1 MKIKRLLLTLGL
13 ILGCGGLFAGQKSA
27 PVKEFDSRTRNGDI
41 VISSQTFYFDYTA
54 ASFWGTADAIT
65 KLKVVKSDASE
76 TLRTA
81 SLEEPGSS
89 IYSCGISLTDVVKVQ
104 FVRIN
109 PDDGTTIWNSAS
121 ENTDL
126 TKNYCN
132 IYDNG
137 GGNHTYSWEASK
149 TLRIVDAGRILSGA
163 AHVHIWTD
171 GGDTASTTWPGRSV
185 PELGSGLGMYSF
197 VFKGTM
203 DRIIINDNNG
213 HQTTDLWLDGISN
226 NSAFLLMP
234 DWSGKWF
241 DSDNQTPMYFIY
253 SALKFESIGLDNNGE
268 TENCSTNYA
277 NAKSTYNGLSTNQ
290 ERLDVLS
297 VPLAAARLKAWAAAN
312 HDVIDDVN
320 GDVISSARSTMRFNG
335 SNDSTAIIL
344 GFAALSFIALS
355 ALLIVKKRKYN

>member
-13 ILGCGGLFAGQKSA
+13 IIGCGGLFAGQKSA
-27 PVKEFDSRTRNGDI
+27 PVKEFDNRTRNGDI

-76 TLRTA
+76 TFRNA

-89 IYSCGISLTDVVKVQ
+89 IYSCAISLTDVVKVQ

-109 PDDGTTIWNSAS
+109 PADETIVWNSSS
-121 ENTDL
+121 ENSDF

-132 IYDNG
+132 VYESYG
-137 GGNHTYSWEASK
+137 SQSYSWEASK
-149 TLRIVDAGRILSGA
+149 TLRIIDAGRILSGT
-163 AHVHIWTD
+163 AHVHIWTA
-171 GGDTASTTWPGRSV
+171 GGDDASTTWPGRSV

-203 DRIIINDNNG
+203 DRLIINDNNG
-213 HQTTDLWLDGISN
+213 HQTAELWLDSISN

-234 DWSGKWF
+234 DWSGAWF
-241 DSDNQTPMYFIY
+241 SNDNQTPMYFIY

-290 ERLDVLS
+290 ERLAVLS

-312 HDVIDDVN
+312 HDVIDDN

-335 SNDSTAIIL
+335 SNDSTTIIL